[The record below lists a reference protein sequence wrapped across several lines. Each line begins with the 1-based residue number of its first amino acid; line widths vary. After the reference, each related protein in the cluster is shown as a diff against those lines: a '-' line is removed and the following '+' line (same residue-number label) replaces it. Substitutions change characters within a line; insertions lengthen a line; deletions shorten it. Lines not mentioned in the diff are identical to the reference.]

1 LTETHFFGKTENR
14 WESKRSAFFKK
25 ISYRNF
31 FLGKTETRWESKA
44 QHGFLPKLAFLDNLF
59 IYIYWLL
66 FLKDCE
72 IDSKSCASSTYISVG
87 KKNAVSIG
95 NTVFSRL
102 TEILPKF
109 RFGKNLCNFGGVKC
123 IRL

>member
-1 LTETHFFGKTENR
+1 MGQKVVENRSKIAFLTEIKSF
-14 WESKRSAFFKK
+14 
-25 ISYRNF
+25 
-31 FLGKTETRWESKA
+31 GKTETRWESKA

-66 FLKDCE
+66 LLKDCE
-72 IDSKSCASSTYISVG
+72 LDSKSCASSTHISFG

-95 NTVFSRL
+95 NTGFSRL

-109 RFGKNLCNFGGVKC
+109 RFGKNLCNFGDVKC